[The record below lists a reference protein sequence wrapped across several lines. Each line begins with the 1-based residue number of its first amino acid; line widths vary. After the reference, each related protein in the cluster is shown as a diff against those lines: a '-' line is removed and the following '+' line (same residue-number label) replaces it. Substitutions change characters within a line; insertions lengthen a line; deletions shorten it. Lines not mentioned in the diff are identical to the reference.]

1 MDFARQVK
9 SSVDIADT
17 IGEFVRLKK
26 QGSQRFVGLCPFH
39 TEKTPSFS
47 VHTGL
52 QIYKCFGCG
61 KSGDVFNFLMELQ
74 GLTFYE
80 ALKTLADRHGIAMPK
95 RSAGAGS
102 DADSALRDTL
112 LRIHETAQEFFRE
125 RLQAGARA
133 QEYLRSRGL
142 AQKAAVEFG
151 VGYAPGGNALLDLLR
166 KKGFKAEAL
175 QASGLIGK
183 AEDRPEFYDR
193 FRERLI
199 FPIRNETGRVI
210 AFGGRAM
217 QADRQPKYLNSPET
231 AIYKKNTV
239 LYNLGRARAAM
250 RRENRAV
257 LVEGYMDVIGV
268 WQAGVENAAATCGT
282 ALTQQQVRA
291 LRRHVD
297 TVVVNFDSDQAGQDA
312 AERSIEMLLREGV
325 NVRVL
330 ELPEGKDPDDFCAAR
345 GGEAYREQLRQAPR
359 HFIWLTD
366 RTRRKFDT
374 AAAEGRVAAFEHML
388 PTIRLLPDDIRRAAA
403 ASELA
408 DRLGIAR
415 SLVLERL
422 RRSGGGGPRG
432 PAAPAAP
439 GDAAEPDGFSAA
451 ERLLLHLFAG
461 SAEARD
467 ALLDDALAAAAENG
481 LAGREALAAM
491 AAVHQEGGEFHYSAV
506 EGRLAERDRAR
517 LARLVFDKDRAPAS
531 LDEGKGALEALRRQ
545 GRERRYRAVRKA
557 IAEAEQSGDRAA
569 ALQLLRDKIDLERKL
584 GMAGAGR

>member
-9 SSVDIADT
+9 SSVNIVDT
-17 IGEFVRLKK
+17 IGEFVRLKR

-47 VHTGL
+47 VHAGL

-61 KSGDVFNFLMELQ
+61 QSGDVFNFLMELQ

-95 RSAGAGS
+95 RSAGA
-102 DADSALRDTL
+102 DSNSELRDTL
-112 LRIHETAQEFFRE
+112 LSIHETAQAFFRE
-125 RLQAGARA
+125 RLQANAGAR
-133 QEYLRSRGL
+133 EYLRSRGL
-142 AQKAAVEFG
+142 SQETAAQFG
-151 VGYAPGGNALLDLLR
+151 LGYAPGGNALLGLLR
-166 KKGFKAEAL
+166 NKGFKAEAL
-175 QASGLIGK
+175 EASGLIGK
-183 AEDRPEFYDR
+183 AEDPPDFYDR

-217 QADRQPKYLNSPET
+217 RAERQPKYLNSPET

-239 LYNLGRARAAM
+239 LYNLDRARAAM

-268 WQAGVENAAATCGT
+268 WKAGAENAAATCGT

-312 AERSIEMLLREGV
+312 AERSIETLLREGV

-330 ELPEGKDPDDFCAAR
+330 ELPDGKDPDDFCAAH
-345 GGEAYREQLRQAPR
+345 GGGAYRKQLEQAPR
-359 HFIWLTD
+359 HFVWLTD

-374 AAAEGRVAAFEHML
+374 ATAEGRVAAFEHML
-388 PTIRLLPDDIRRAAA
+388 PTINLLPDDIRRAAA

-408 DRLGIAR
+408 DRLGVAR
-415 SLVLERL
+415 NLVLERL
-422 RRSGGGGPRG
+422 RRGGARG
-432 PAAPAAP
+432 DNRRDDAATPAS
-439 GDAAEPDGFSAA
+439 AEPDGFSAA
-451 ERLLLHLFAG
+451 ERLLLPLFAG
-461 SAEARD
+461 SAEARGALLAD
-467 ALLDDALAAAAENG
+467 ALTVAAENG
-481 LAGREALAAM
+481 AAGREALAAM
-491 AAVHQEGGEFHYSAV
+491 AAVHEEGGEFQYSAV
-506 EGRLAERDRAR
+506 EGRLAERDRGR
-517 LARLVFDKDRAPAS
+517 LAKLIFDKDRAPAS
-531 LDEGKGALEALRRQ
+531 LDEGRGALEALRRQ
-545 GRERRYRAVRKA
+545 GWESRYRAVRKA

-569 ALQLLRDKIDLERKL
+569 AIALLRDKIDLERKL
-584 GMAGAGR
+584 GMAAGGR